1 VIGTIIGL
9 IVMGLVVGV
18 LARLISPGRDPMS
31 LLATIGIGIGSTL
44 LVGLLVEHGILRW
57 ILAIIVAVGLVSL
70 YETFVGRG
78 RRRGV
83 LGRA

>member
-1 VIGTIIGL
+1 MIGTIIGL

-31 LLATIGIGIGSTL
+31 LLATIGIGVGAAL
-44 LVGLLVEHGILRW
+44 LVGLLVDNGVLRW
-57 ILAIIVAVGLVSL
+57 ILAVIVAVGLVSL
-70 YETFVGRG
+70 YETFVGRN